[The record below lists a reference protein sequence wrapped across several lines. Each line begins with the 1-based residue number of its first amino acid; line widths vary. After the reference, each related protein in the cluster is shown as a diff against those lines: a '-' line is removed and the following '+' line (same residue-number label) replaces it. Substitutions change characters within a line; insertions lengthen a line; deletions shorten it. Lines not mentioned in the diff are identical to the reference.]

1 MSLMENLLHDA
12 DQNGEIIHTVGTE
25 RFRIDLKSDD
35 LRLWAETMESRD
47 QPCNLL
53 LACAHGD
60 RDLEETQIT
69 WVVGSAIRSYLVD
82 SAEEIASLLISLGV
96 DNTLASSLPKLCP
109 GLGSELTW
117 AFYLDRSGALSASP
131 VSKNS

>member
-1 MSLMENLLHDA
+1 MSLIKQLLNNA
-12 DQNGEIIHTVGTE
+12 DQNGEIIHSVGSE
-25 RFRIDLKSDD
+25 RFRIDLKPDD
-35 LRLWAETMESRD
+35 LRLWAETLDARD

-60 RDLEETQIT
+60 RPLEDTQIT
-69 WVVGSAIRSYLVD
+69 WVVGSAIRFFNVE
-82 SAEEIASLLISLGV
+82 SAEEVVPLLTSLGI
-96 DNTLASSLPKLCP
+96 DQTLASNLPKLCP

-131 VSKNS
+131 VSNDS

>member
-1 MSLMENLLHDA
+1 MSLIEQLLIDA
-12 DQNGEIIHTVGTE
+12 DQNGEIIHEVGPE
-25 RFRIDLKSDD
+25 KFRIDLKPDD
-35 LRLWAETMESRD
+35 LRLWGETLNSRD

-60 RDLEETQIT
+60 RALEETEIT
-69 WVVGSAIRSYLVD
+69 WVVGSAIRSYHVD
-82 SAEEIASLLISLGV
+82 SAEKIASLMISLGV
-96 DNTLASSLPKLCP
+96 DKTLAEHLPKLCP

-131 VSKNS
+131 VSKAS

>member
-1 MSLMENLLHDA
+1 MSLIENLLNSA
-12 DQNGEIIHTVGTE
+12 DQNSEIIHLVGSE
-25 RFRIDLKSDD
+25 KFRIDLKPDD
-35 LRLWAETMESRD
+35 LRLWAETLNSRD

-60 RDLEETQIT
+60 GALQDTQIT
-69 WVVGSAIRSYLVD
+69 WVVGSAIRSFYVQ
-82 SAEEIASLLISLGV
+82 SAEEAVPLLTSLGV
-96 DNTLASSLPKLCP
+96 DESLARNLPNLCP

-131 VSKNS
+131 VSTNN